1 MRRYFLL
8 LVVLFGSVLGCSR
21 PNYKGYVPVTEK
33 EAAAF
38 AQDLIDKTEKGDVS
52 WLPKMAADMD
62 AMAATYA
69 LVEKRIPEDL
79 VEPTEEDRAEWK
91 KAVEKLFGR
100 YADYLETLTLSRIE
114 EEGNTYD
121 LVMEFDFNP
130 FKEKTSSQRRGPSSP
145 PVLHVMI
152 RPMRF
157 FLLHSGRP
165 MTTPFIL
172 LFLKRATQTKL
183 LLQMLQF
190 QAEVRFSFD

>member
-33 EAAAF
+33 EAVAF

-69 LVEKRIPEDL
+69 LAEKRIPEDL
-79 VEPTEEDRAEWK
+79 VDPTEEDRAEWK

-145 PVLHVMI
+145 GSPRHDSTHEV
-152 RPMRF
+152 F
-157 FLLHSGRP
+157 FASLGAPNDNTFYLTLLKKSDTDEIVVANVAISGRGS
-165 MTTPFIL
+165 F
-172 LFLKRATQTKL
+172 LF
-183 LLQMLQF
+183 
-190 QAEVRFSFD
+190 

>member
-69 LVEKRIPEDL
+69 LAEKRIPEDL
-79 VEPTEEDRAEWK
+79 VDPTEEDRAEWK

-121 LVMEFDFNP
+121 IVMEFDFNP

-145 PVLHVMI
+145 GSPRHDSTHEV
-152 RPMRF
+152 

>member
-145 PVLHVMI
+145 GSPRHDSTHEV
-152 RPMRF
+152 F
-157 FLLHSGRP
+157 FASLGAPNDNTFYLTLLKKSDTGEIVVANVAISGRGS
-165 MTTPFIL
+165 F
-172 LFLKRATQTKL
+172 LF
-183 LLQMLQF
+183 
-190 QAEVRFSFD
+190 

>member
-21 PNYKGYVPVTEK
+21 SNYKGYVPVTEK

-69 LVEKRIPEDL
+69 LAEKRIPEDL

-145 PVLHVMI
+145 GSPRHDSTHEV
-152 RPMRF
+152 F
-157 FLLHSGRP
+157 FASLGAPNDNTFYLTLLKKSDTDEIVVANVAISGRGS
-165 MTTPFIL
+165 F
-172 LFLKRATQTKL
+172 LF
-183 LLQMLQF
+183 
-190 QAEVRFSFD
+190 

>member
-121 LVMEFDFNP
+121 IVMEFDFNRAKP
-130 FKEKTSSQRRGPSSP
+130 SSQRRGPSSP
-145 PVLHVMI
+145 GSPRHDSTHEG
-152 RPMRF
+152 F
-157 FLLHSGRP
+157 FASLGAPNDNTFYLTLLKKSDTGEIVVANVAISGRGS
-165 MTTPFIL
+165 F
-172 LFLKRATQTKL
+172 LF
-183 LLQMLQF
+183 
-190 QAEVRFSFD
+190 

>member
-69 LVEKRIPEDL
+69 LAEKRIPEDL
-79 VEPTEEDRAEWK
+79 VDPTEEDRAEWK

-121 LVMEFDFNP
+121 IVMEFDFNP

-145 PVLHVMI
+145 GSPRHDSTHEV
-152 RPMRF
+152 F
-157 FLLHSGRP
+157 FASLGAPNDNTFYLTLLKKSDTDEIVVANVAISGRGS
-165 MTTPFIL
+165 F
-172 LFLKRATQTKL
+172 LF
-183 LLQMLQF
+183 
-190 QAEVRFSFD
+190 